1 MPISAPELH
10 PPPPERLRSG
20 VHVIQRGTTA
30 WALEQAFRHWGLSEL
45 LLVLSDPLD
54 LGPLWDL
61 EDGGARRSAF
71 WAHLGVS
78 PAPSEDDE
86 ETWRVIESAPI
97 VTVWHGP
104 HIEERLAFF
113 RVAALAGRV
122 GRDIHEITWTA
133 GQEKARRIATRSMV
147 TTTIAELMAQRA
159 MVGDLP
165 ASASAWDAVSRSRDK
180 IVRRLHG
187 EEIEEL
193 SASDLDELV
202 LDSCRNIWTPEPLIC
217 LFSKSKLADPLLEG
231 RLRVLIAE
239 GRVEVRSGGPL
250 GFREFRAIER

>member
-1 MPISAPELH
+1 VSAEA
-10 PPPPERLRSG
+10 PERLRSG
-20 VHVIQRGTTA
+20 VHVIQGGTTA
-30 WALEQAFRHWGLSEL
+30 CALEQAFGHWGLSEL

-78 PAPSEDDE
+78 PAPNEDDE

-104 HIEERLAFF
+104 HIEERLAFL
-113 RVAALAGRV
+113 RVAALADRV

-147 TTTIAELMAQRA
+147 TATIADLMAQRA
-159 MVGDLP
+159 MVGDL
-165 ASASAWDAVSRSRDK
+165 AALASAWDAVSRSRVT
-180 IVRRLHG
+180 IVRRLDG
-187 EEIEEL
+187 EEIEES
-193 SASDLDELV
+193 SARDVDDLV
-202 LDSCRNIWTPEPLIC
+202 LGSCRNIWTPEPLIC
-217 LFSKSKLADPLLEG
+217 FLARGTFARQLLQG
-231 RLRVLIAE
+231 RLRVLLAE
-239 GRVEVRSGGPL
+239 GRLAVRSGGWL
-250 GFREFRAIER
+250 GFREFRAIERGRRRP